1 MKKRTILPAVLAL
14 LLSLLLA
21 SCGTDDG
28 RRNTT
33 RTTTTTRGAG
43 TTTTT
48 TTTTTRRQMDE
59 VIRDNGE
66 TVSEMFS
73 EGFSAMRED
82 SILDPQN
89 GIISDTQPN

>member
-33 RTTTTTRGAG
+33 RTTTTARGAG

-48 TTTTTRRQMDE
+48 TTTTTRRQMDD

>member
-48 TTTTTRRQMDE
+48 TTTRRQMDD